1 MQRFHE
7 FIRSREY
14 LKNVTPKTV
23 AWYRDSFTAFQRFH
37 PSDEYT
43 KHSLERFVIA
53 LRDRGPSPI
62 SCNTYCRAIN
72 AYLRWLHDEGHVR
85 ELLRIAPLKT
95 ERKVLA
101 TFSRAQV
108 DAFLH
113 WKPRTFSGHRLHSL
127 VALLL
132 DAGLRIEEALGMRRE
147 QVDLENLLVT
157 VKGKGQKHRVVPI
170 SLELR
175 KVLYRWL
182 TRNDFDLVFPTQ
194 NGGRQTQR
202 NILRDLKLLGRKL
215 TLTGVRVS
223 FHTFRHTFAVNYL
236 RAGGNLFYLS
246 KRWAGN
252 QPNSQTSKKRG
263 GPWFLAVEQVLKRLL
278 QAMGA

>member
-1 MQRFHE
+1 
-7 FIRSREY
+7 
-14 LKNVTPKTV
+14 
-23 AWYRDSFTAFQRFH
+23 
-37 PSDEYT
+37 
-43 KHSLERFVIA
+43 
-53 LRDRGPSPI
+53 
-62 SCNTYCRAIN
+62 
-72 AYLRWLHDEGHVR
+72 
-85 ELLRIAPLKT
+85 
-95 ERKVLA
+95 
-101 TFSRAQV
+101 
-108 DAFLH
+108 
-113 WKPRTFSGHRLHSL
+113 
-127 VALLL
+127 
-132 DAGLRIEEALGMRRE
+132 MRRE